1 MTKRLI
7 YVVMALVLISG
18 VILAGCGEKT
28 AAPGGGEKTE
38 ILIGAINVMT
48 GAEAMVGNEQRW
60 AYEQGVKDINAKGGV
75 FVKDLNK
82 KLPMSITFT
91 LPATV
96 EKDLRAQFGDLDEAA
111 KEAALVE
118 LYRQEKLSHGQLAE
132 SLGISRDEV
141 NALLKRHN
149 VTEDLLT
156 IEEYDEQMEQ
166 LQKLLDK

>member
-1 MTKRLI
+1 M
-7 YVVMALVLISG
+7 
-18 VILAGCGEKT
+18 
-28 AAPGGGEKTE
+28 
-38 ILIGAINVMT
+38 
-48 GAEAMVGNEQRW
+48 
-60 AYEQGVKDINAKGGV
+60 
-75 FVKDLNK
+75 
-82 KLPMSITFT
+82 PMSITFT

-132 SLGISRDEV
+132 SLGISRDEA

-156 IEEYDEQMEQ
+156 IEEFDEQMEP
-166 LQKLLDK
+166 LRKLLDK